1 MMSGHDVFHAT
12 YNLCDNFDFSKA
24 IIDICTFPMEENDD
38 QDIYS

>member
-1 MMSGHDVFHAT
+1 MMSGHEVFHAT
-12 YNLCDNFDFSKA
+12 YNLHDNFDFSKA